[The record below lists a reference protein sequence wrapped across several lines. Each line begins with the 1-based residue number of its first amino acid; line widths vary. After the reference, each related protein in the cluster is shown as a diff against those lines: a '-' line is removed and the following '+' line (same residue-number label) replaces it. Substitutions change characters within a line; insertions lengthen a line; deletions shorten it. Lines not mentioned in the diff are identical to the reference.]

1 LEHNMKIG
9 PLDPKTAAA
18 PNAGERKQALPAT
31 PTAPGAE
38 PSASVDLSASAALRA
53 QGRGEASFDQAK
65 VDRVALAI
73 RDGSYKVNAGTIAD
87 KLIANAEE
95 LLGRTSR

>member
-1 LEHNMKIG
+1 MKIG

-18 PNAGERKQALPAT
+18 PIAGERKQTLPAA
-31 PTAPGAE
+31 PTAPGAGAE
-38 PSASVDLSASAALRA
+38 PSATVDLSASATLRA

>member
-1 LEHNMKIG
+1 MKIG
-9 PLDPKTAAA
+9 HLDPKTAAA
-18 PNAGERKQALPAT
+18 PIAGERKQTLPGS

-38 PSASVDLSASAALRA
+38 ASATVDLSASATLRA

-73 RDGSYKVNAGTIAD
+73 RDGSYKVHAGTIAD